1 MGVIVCAVLFN
12 FDLGTWFS
20 VAMIALAG
28 GSVLYTTSNIMRV
41 FPPSADVA
49 ASIQLFAGMAM
60 MFWYV
65 LRLFM
70 ARR

>member
-1 MGVIVCAVLFN
+1 MIV
-12 FDLGTWFS
+12 
-20 VAMIALAG
+20 LAG
-28 GSVLYTTSNIMRV
+28 GSVLYTTSNVMRG
-41 FPPSADVA
+41 FPPNADVA